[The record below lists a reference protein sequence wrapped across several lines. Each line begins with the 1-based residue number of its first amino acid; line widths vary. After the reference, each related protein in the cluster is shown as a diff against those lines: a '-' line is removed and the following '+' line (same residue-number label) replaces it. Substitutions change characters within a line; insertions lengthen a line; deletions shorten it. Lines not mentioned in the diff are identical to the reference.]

1 MEKRTS
7 VNTHHE
13 ELANDAPFE
22 ASNVQDGAQLAI
34 DENQEHDLTLKYVLK
49 HHKRLI
55 LWTFFW
61 ALCSIGW

>member
-1 MEKRTS
+1 MEKKTS
-7 VNTHHE
+7 VNTQHE
-13 ELANDAPFE
+13 ELAIDNHFK
-22 ASNVQDGAQLAI
+22 ASDVQDGAQLAI
-34 DENQEHDLTLKYVLK
+34 DENQEHELTVKYVLR